1 MLFDLA
7 SGSALCVVD
16 LDTVMSGSLLHDFG
30 DLCRSVCSLC
40 PEDGMGPDGE
50 MLSPEVDEG
59 LFRAVCSGFIDGAGA
74 VLSDL
79 ESELLVLS
87 AQVSLSTA
95 VCRPFSL
102 GCVFTPMPRCVVVCR
117 QSRRSWAPV
126 SSRTTSAATPTSEP
140 PARGR
145 TWTGR
150 RCS

>member
-1 MLFDLA
+1 MAALPADALAARSDTKISNVLFDLA

-50 MLSPEVDEG
+50 ILSPEVDEG

-87 AQVSLSTA
+87 AQVSLSTTA
-95 VCRPFSL
+95 C
-102 GCVFTPMPRCVVVCR
+102 
-117 QSRRSWAPV
+117 
-126 SSRTTSAATPTSEP
+126 
-140 PARGR
+140 
-145 TWTGR
+145 
-150 RCS
+150 

>member
-1 MLFDLA
+1 MRRPCFSPDARPLLPADALAARSDTKISNVLFDLA

-102 GCVFTPMPRCVVVCR
+102 SCVFTPMSLCCR
-117 QSRRSWAPV
+117 ADGDPC
-126 SSRTTSAATPTSEP
+126 
-140 PARGR
+140 AR
-145 TWTGR
+145 
-150 RCS
+150 